1 MRPETDSGT
10 CPLQSEIQE
19 QGDGAGKE
27 EGKKQAFPKASVH
40 TRGTSITSGGKQ
52 VIKN

>member
-19 QGDGAGKE
+19 QGDGAGK